1 MSKRIDA
8 YRKGLERFFQFT
20 ELYLAQ
26 GTIPPPEDIDA
37 ELKSIDALRSIEYAV
52 MVPERPIENK
62 AGFIALIG
70 EEYTR
75 YDDAL
80 PSLLRICFLP
90 DELDAPKEINRRM
103 TMMPIE

>member
-1 MSKRIDA
+1 MSKRIEA
-8 YRKGLERFFQFT
+8 YRKGLERFFQFAEYHLT
-20 ELYLAQ
+20 Q

-37 ELKSIDALRSIEYAV
+37 ELKSIESLRSMEYAV
-52 MVPERPIENK
+52 MVPEKPIQAE
-62 AGFIALIG
+62 AGFIIMIG
-70 EEYTR
+70 EEFTR

-90 DELDAPKEINRRM
+90 NELDTPKEINRRM